1 MKKFRIQLVAV
12 LAACCS
18 LGMVSCDNE
27 EFSSVEYAE
36 VPTMKRTTMEETT
49 MDASKVQ
56 TRVAT
61 GDGTSVGTNEIINIG
76 TTNTWIGEPSMRT
89 YTKQKVLMSAA
100 TPMGTAG
107 IYICDVVEIS
117 ATTDTNSN
125 LVYLGVV
132 DNECGYTPNT
142 IDDSSPVIG
151 TQAIHNAVSNNYTLK
166 TICYRIISN
175 TAGIQYPSN
184 YWIPCPPEQAK
195 LKYQVIVLN

>member
-1 MKKFRIQLVAV
+1 M

-76 TTNTWIGEPSMRT
+76 TINTWTGERSMRT
-89 YTKQKVLMSAA
+89 YTKQKVLMGAG
-100 TPMGTAG
+100 TPMGATG

-117 ATTDTNSN
+117 ATTDADPN
-125 LVYLGVV
+125 LIYRSVV
-132 DNECGYTPNT
+132 DNECGYVPNT
-142 IDDSSPVIG
+142 IDDPSPVIG
-151 TQAIHNAVSNNYTLK
+151 TQAADIAGQYSYTLK
-166 TICYRIISN
+166 TVCYRIISN
-175 TAGIQYPSN
+175 TAGIQFPSN

-195 LKYQVIVLN
+195 LKYQIIAY